1 MKNNNLPSKKN
12 TNMSSP
18 FKWKSFKNR
27 PKNYGEY
34 RKYLG
39 EKIVILNH
47 PNTAF
52 LKKPDGSI

>member
-39 EKIVILNH
+39 KKIVILTNYY
-47 PNTAF
+47 
-52 LKKPDGSI
+52 